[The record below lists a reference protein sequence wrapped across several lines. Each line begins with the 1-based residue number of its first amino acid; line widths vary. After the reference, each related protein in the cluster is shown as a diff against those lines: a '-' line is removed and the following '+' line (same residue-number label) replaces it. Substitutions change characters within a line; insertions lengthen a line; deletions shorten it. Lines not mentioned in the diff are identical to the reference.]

1 MTSTDTIPMRQEI
14 EESLS
19 ALRNVSDKA
28 YRNALHSFGDLVFK
42 GVTRG
47 PELRLRLVH
56 KNGVL
61 KPRAEAKYKG
71 RAVEETDRSKLVFRK
86 RQEQAPEE
94 TFRRELQRFEK
105 HYGLQASSLYDCL
118 TEIAWHVVEARDGE
132 VILRFDAAEGL
143 QIVASE
149 EL

>member
-1 MTSTDTIPMRQEI
+1 MQQEI

-28 YRNALHSFGDLVFK
+28 YRNALHSLGDLVFK
-42 GVTRG
+42 GVMRG

-61 KPRAEAKYKG
+61 KPRAEATYKG
-71 RAVEETDRSKLVFRK
+71 RAVEESDRSKLVFRK
-86 RQEQAPEE
+86 RQEQTPEE

-105 HYGLQASSLYDCL
+105 RYESHAPSLYDCL
-118 TEIAWHVVEARDGE
+118 AEITQHVVEARDGK
-132 VILRFDAAEGL
+132 VVLRFDAADGF